1 MLVFLF
7 GVVDKVLGGPSARG
21 YRGFEVA
28 TLR

>member
-1 MLVFLF
+1 MLVFLLSL
-7 GVVDKVLGGPSARG
+7 VDKVLGAASARG